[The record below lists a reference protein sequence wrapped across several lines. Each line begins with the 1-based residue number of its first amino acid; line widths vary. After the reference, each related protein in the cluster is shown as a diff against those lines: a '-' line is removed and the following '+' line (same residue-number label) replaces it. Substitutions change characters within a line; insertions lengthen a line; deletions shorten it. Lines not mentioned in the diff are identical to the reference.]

1 VGWRSDSPSQHVD
14 VLIDNSEIVAS
25 YQLWFNHNINTT
37 DGAYYTIRDSGLYAN
52 KLLHVYGRVQADFEN
67 SILASQVNLTPT
79 KLQIG
84 NKYKDFGYLRF
95 SNGSHLYLDQINPE
109 GVFCIFTLYFN
120 DAVWE
125 TGNADTALK
134 VVYNFLPDYSPERIK
149 IVLEEGGVKFP
160 VANGNTLTVTHNI
173 EGVGGF
179 TKTGEGTIVFDTWT
193 KWGDAAR
200 TNSLKWTAH
209 PVTWSFDGEADIKEG
224 KLVVKEGSVKAGAK
238 IRIAENA
245 ILESEGASLTN
256 AVLRGNGKVIGG
268 ELVGCTVKAPLN
280 DNGSVNADNIL
291 TINASVKDRL
301 YFDIELPE
309 DEVLSSPYPSNIL
322 LAKWE
327 GDTKV
332 DVSKWRIK
340 GLPGNLTSQFTA
352 NDDGTITG
360 TIKAEGMFLLIK

>member
-1 VGWRSDSPSQHVD
+1 
-14 VLIDNSEIVAS
+14 
-25 YQLWFNHNINTT
+25 
-37 DGAYYTIRDSGLYAN
+37 
-52 KLLHVYGRVQADFEN
+52 
-67 SILASQVNLTPT
+67 
-79 KLQIG
+79 
-84 NKYKDFGYLRF
+84 
-95 SNGSHLYLDQINPE
+95 
-109 GVFCIFTLYFN
+109 
-120 DAVWE
+120 
-125 TGNADTALK
+125 
-134 VVYNFLPDYSPERIK
+134 
-149 IVLEEGGVKFP
+149 
-160 VANGNTLTVTHNI
+160 
-173 EGVGGF
+173 
-179 TKTGEGTIVFDTWT
+179 
-193 KWGDAAR
+193 
-200 TNSLKWTAH
+200 
-209 PVTWSFDGEADIKEG
+209 VTWSFDCEADIKEG
-224 KLVVKEGSVKAGAK
+224 KLVVKEGAVKAGAK

-256 AVLRGNGKVIGG
+256 AVLRGNGKVVGG

-340 GLPGNLTSQFTA
+340 SLPGNLTSQFTA